1 MELFET
7 EAHGVSSLTNLTS
20 QASPENVFLG
30 RQPILGRDRELIAY
44 ELLFRTSFNNAAM
57 VVDDFAA
64 TAHVID
70 SAFLSVGIQQ
80 AIGKKT
86 AFINV
91 NADILKSD
99 IINILPREQV
109 VLEILEHVDLS
120 DELIEHC
127 QKMKQ
132 NGYRLALDDV
142 TNLRPEHMS
151 ILSTVDYVKFD
162 IREVQLEGMPAL
174 IKKAHA
180 HGVKVIAEKVET
192 EEEFQACHDAG
203 ADYFQGY
210 FFARPTVISARAV
223 RPPRPILISLLKYLY
238 ADVDV
243 RIIENMIKG
252 APDLT
257 VRLLR
262 LANAAGMRS
271 PVKISSIRGAILRVG
286 ITQIR
291 RMILISLLARSQYS
305 DISVDPIVQA
315 AAIRGHLME
324 NLALAKGLSALREE
338 AFMAGILSLAAPV
351 FGASMKE
358 LLQALDLEDSL
369 RKALVSRL
377 GPTGEL
383 LTFVEACEN
392 FDAPESQILLR
403 RLSPAELKEIN
414 RMQAEAVIWASSL

>member
-1 MELFET
+1 MEFLET

-20 QASPENVFLG
+20 QESPENVFLG

-70 SAFLSVGIQQ
+70 SAFLSLGIQQ

-120 DELIEHC
+120 DELIKHC
-127 QKMKQ
+127 QQMKQ

-142 TNLRPEHMS
+142 INLRPEHISM
-151 ILSTVDYVKFD
+151 LSTVDYVKFD
-162 IREVQLEGMPAL
+162 IREIQLDEMRPL
-174 IKKAHA
+174 IEMAHA
-180 HGVKVIAEKVET
+180 HSVKVIAEKVET
-192 EEEFQACHDAG
+192 EEEFQTCHDSG
-203 ADYFQGY
+203 TDYFQGY
-210 FFARPTVISARAV
+210 FFARPTVISARAA
-223 RPPRPILISLLKYLY
+223 RPPRPILISLLKYLHTE
-238 ADVDV
+238 VDV
-243 RIIENMIKG
+243 RIIESMIKG

-262 LANAAGMRS
+262 LANAVGMRS

-291 RMILISLLARSQYS
+291 RMVSISLLARSQYS

-338 AFMAGILSLAAPV
+338 AFMVGILSLAAPV
-351 FGASMKE
+351 FGASMTE
-358 LLQALDLEDSL
+358 LLQVLDLDDSL
-369 RKALVSRL
+369 REALVSRL

-392 FDAPESQILLR
+392 FDAPESQTLLR